1 MEKSMSDITRRK
13 FLGAAAGTTALAVL
27 KPSQLFAAERNFE
40 MLPSP
45 STGDNGS
52 LMAALKNRKS
62 TRSFSDR
69 PLPKQLLSD
78 LLWAAFGVNRPDIG
92 YRTAPSPMGSQ
103 EIEIYA
109 ATANGLFLYD
119 ARFHQLAQFF
129 TDDIRRLC
137 GTQGFV
143 AHAPL
148 NMIYVAN
155 FSKFGAIEDDEKMFY
170 AAADTGFISQNVY
183 LFCAAFGLGT
193 VVRSWIDRPKL
204 ANKLRLEEEQ
214 RIILAQTV
222 GYPK

>member
-1 MEKSMSDITRRK
+1 MADITRRK

-92 YRTAPSPMGSQ
+92 YRTAPSPMSSQ

-109 ATANGLFLYD
+109 ADLNGLYLYD
-119 ARFHQLAQFF
+119 ARFHQLVQLS
-129 TDDIRRLC
+129 TEDIRSLC
-137 GTQGFV
+137 GTQGY
-143 AHAPL
+143 AANAPL
-148 NMIYVAN
+148 NLIYVAN
-155 FSKFGAIEDDEKMFY
+155 FSKFGDMEDERKRFY
-170 AAADTGFISQNVY
+170 SAADTGFISQNVY

-193 VVRSWIDRPKL
+193 VVRDWIDRPTLSK
-204 ANKLRLEEEQ
+204 KIRLREEQ